1 MHGHN
6 TANKTKSKFVVYA
19 CSYKVQKKGAIVLP
33 SGGNTPEQKWRSFPP
48 SRYINQEVY
57 KTGHK
62 TAINAWP

>member
-33 SGGNTPEQKWRSFPP
+33 SGGNTPEKNGDRSPLHGITIRK
-48 SRYINQEVY
+48 SI
-57 KTGHK
+57 KL
-62 TAINAWP
+62 AIRRP